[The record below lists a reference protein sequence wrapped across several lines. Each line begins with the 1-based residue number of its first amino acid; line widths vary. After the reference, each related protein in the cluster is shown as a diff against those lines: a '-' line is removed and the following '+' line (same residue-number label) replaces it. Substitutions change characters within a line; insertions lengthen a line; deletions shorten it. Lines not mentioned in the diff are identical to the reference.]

1 MNSEK
6 NHHVWWLSLQNVV
19 KPNTKATPLEALA
32 LLEQMPRRTLT
43 PRRDAKLKLV
53 VFRAGDFSVKW
64 WTIMNNYLEHWHLY
78 RDMIC
83 YCYKMMNTD
92 LENWH
97 LTSKHGNKN
106 REFQR
111 QQLGLNQEI
120 IDNTDMD
127 SSVKQGGFHQFIGIW
142 WDILGMCKL
151 GVSSPGNTPEI
162 PRCER
167 TGQVYHSTWVC
178 QWGTP
183 PKK

>member
-1 MNSEK
+1 MINTWLMGVKSISG
-6 NHHVWWLSLQNVV
+6 WWFGTWPLWLSIYWEFHNPNWLLYVSEGL
-19 KPNTKATPLEALA
+19 KPPT
-32 LLEQMPRRTLT
+32 
-43 PRRDAKLKLV
+43 
-53 VFRAGDFSVKW
+53 SVKW

-106 REFQR
+106 SEFQR